1 MIISR
6 KHSQHLQLRR
16 TLIYAAY
23 FRGAHAP
30 SRAAIGALANRGE
43 DATLA
48 ATCCHVSMRVRGEGA
63 ANGTRGACPP
73 RKSPFFPNEAVLN
86 SSVFSMSSKPKPREA
101 ELNFEGAMD
110 RLEKI
115 VEQMESGKLPLEDL
129 IVRYEEGMK
138 LVKTCQE
145 RLANA
150 EQKIEIITRNSAGK
164 AVVKEFEPAQEAGPP
179 EKAVEAESTD
189 DEIKL
194 F

>member
-1 MIISR
+1 MPTG
-6 KHSQHLQLRR
+6 RR
-16 TLIYAAY
+16 SAASL
-23 FRGAHAP
+23 P
-30 SRAAIGALANRGE
+30 E
-43 DATLA
+43 
-48 ATCCHVSMRVRGEGA
+48 M
-63 ANGTRGACPP
+63 
-73 RKSPFFPNEAVLN
+73 PFPLNQAVLN
-86 SSVFSMSSKPKPREA
+86 FCVFPMSSKHKPREA
-101 ELNFEGAMD
+101 EPNFEGAMD

-164 AVVKEFEPAQEAGPP
+164 AVVQEFEPTQAPGPP
-179 EKAVEAESTD
+179 EKPAAESESID

>member
-1 MIISR
+1 MRIHRQFGNEHSPSLKLARALFGGILRENGSGQQTLQS
-6 KHSQHLQLRR
+6 KSLFSHSQ
-16 TLIYAAY
+16 
-23 FRGAHAP
+23 P
-30 SRAAIGALANRGE
+30 
-43 DATLA
+43 
-48 ATCCHVSMRVRGEGA
+48 
-63 ANGTRGACPP
+63 
-73 RKSPFFPNEAVLN
+73 VLN
-86 SSVFSMSSKPKPREA
+86 SSVFPMSGKPKMRDA
-101 ELNFEGAMD
+101 ELNFESAMD

-150 EQKIEIITRNSAGK
+150 EQKIEIITRNTAGK
-164 AVVKEFEPAQEAGPP
+164 AVVKQFEPAQEAVPP
-179 EKAVEAESTD
+179 EKAAAESESTD

>member
-1 MIISR
+1 
-6 KHSQHLQLRR
+6 
-16 TLIYAAY
+16 
-23 FRGAHAP
+23 
-30 SRAAIGALANRGE
+30 
-43 DATLA
+43 
-48 ATCCHVSMRVRGEGA
+48 
-63 ANGTRGACPP
+63 
-73 RKSPFFPNEAVLN
+73 
-86 SSVFSMSSKPKPREA
+86 MSSKAKPRET
-101 ELNFEGAMD
+101 ELSFEGAMD

-150 EQKIEIITRNSAGK
+150 EQKIEIIARNSAGK
-164 AVVKEFEPAQEAGPP
+164 AVVQEFEPGQEASPP
-179 EKAVEAESTD
+179 EKAAVKSESTD

>member
-1 MIISR
+1 M
-6 KHSQHLQLRR
+6 
-16 TLIYAAY
+16 
-23 FRGAHAP
+23 
-30 SRAAIGALANRGE
+30 
-43 DATLA
+43 
-48 ATCCHVSMRVRGEGA
+48 
-63 ANGTRGACPP
+63 
-73 RKSPFFPNEAVLN
+73 PFSPNEAVLN
-86 SSVFSMSSKPKPREA
+86 SSVFPMGSKPKQREA
-101 ELNFEGAMD
+101 ELNFEGAMA

-164 AVVKEFEPAQEAGPP
+164 AVVQEFEPAQEAGPP
-179 EKAVEAESTD
+179 EKPAVESTD

>member
-1 MIISR
+1 
-6 KHSQHLQLRR
+6 
-16 TLIYAAY
+16 
-23 FRGAHAP
+23 
-30 SRAAIGALANRGE
+30 
-43 DATLA
+43 
-48 ATCCHVSMRVRGEGA
+48 
-63 ANGTRGACPP
+63 
-73 RKSPFFPNEAVLN
+73 
-86 SSVFSMSSKPKPREA
+86 MSSKTKPREA
-101 ELNFEGAMD
+101 EPNFEGAMD

-150 EQKIEIITRNSAGK
+150 EQKIEIITRNSTGK
-164 AVVKEFEPAQEAGPP
+164 AVVKEFEPAKEPAAP
-179 EKAVEAESTD
+179 EQAAVESESTD